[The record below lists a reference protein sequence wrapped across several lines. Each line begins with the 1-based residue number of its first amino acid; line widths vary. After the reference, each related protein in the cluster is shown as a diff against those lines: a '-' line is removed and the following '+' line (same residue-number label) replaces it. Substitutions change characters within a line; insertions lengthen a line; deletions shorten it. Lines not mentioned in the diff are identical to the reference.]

1 MKTCTKCGEMKP
13 LDQYSRDAACKDGLR
28 TACKPCAAERRRR
41 YYEANA
47 EREREQKRRYHEANA
62 EKVAERKRRHYEA
75 NAERGRERTR
85 RYVRVNPDK
94 VAAKWMRRHAAK
106 LQRTTPWSD
115 RVAIAAFYEMA
126 ARVSRCLGVEHHV
139 DHVLPLR
146 GKTVSGLHV
155 PLNLRVV
162 PAVVNLRKGNKV

>member
-1 MKTCTKCGEMKP
+1 M
-13 LDQYSRDAACKDGLR
+13 SRSKKYYAANKEAVLAQKREYLMANG
-28 TACKPCAAERRRR
+28 AVINARRRER
-41 YYEANA
+41 YKA
-47 EREREQKRRYHEANA
+47 EREKILARNRRYAEANRAAIA
-62 EKVAERKRRHYEA
+62 EKQAA
-75 NAERGRERTR
+75 
-85 RYVRVNPDK
+85 YVRANPDK

-162 PAVVNLRKGNKV
+162 PAVVNRRKGNKV